1 MEIDSRINQVAQC
14 DHKCP
19 YTRKAGGP
27 ESERE
32 DVRLEAEV
40 GEEVSGQRR
49 KATSHGTQAPTRSR
63 KGKGA
68 GAPGLG
74 LRKERSLPTA

>member
-1 MEIDSRINQVAQC
+1 MEIVSQINQVAQC

-19 YTRKAGGP
+19 YKTKAGGP

-40 GEEVSGQRR
+40 GGEVRGQRR
-49 KATSHGTQAPTRSR
+49 KNVLCG
-63 KGKGA
+63 
-68 GAPGLG
+68 
-74 LRKERSLPTA
+74 